1 MDNQHQHIKG
11 YRDLTAEEI
20 ALMNEVKAKAEE
32 VGQLVEKLRE
42 KLAPVE
48 ADMAPVQVGG
58 ETVMAVVGFESFEAQ
73 RWLTIGQDHLQQGF
87 MALTRA
93 MARPTTF

>member
-42 KLAPVE
+42 KLLPAVE
-48 ADMAPVQVGG
+48 AEPVQVGG
-58 ETVMAVVGFESFEAQ
+58 ETLLAVGFESFEAD

-87 MALTRA
+87 MALTSA
-93 MARPTTF
+93 VARPTTF

>member
-1 MDNQHQHIKG
+1 MDNQHKHIKG
-11 YRDLTAEEI
+11 YRDLTTEEI

-42 KLAPVE
+42 KLTPVE
-48 ADMAPVQVGG
+48 TDMAPVQVGG

-73 RWLTIGQDHLQQGF
+73 RWLTISQDHLQQGF
-87 MALTRA
+87 MALIRA
-93 MARPTTF
+93 VARPTTF